1 MRLFCRFKLP
11 NENADVP
18 SVQKMHK
25 IAAKCIILE
34 DLAIV
39 MLGMRE
45 QDNKWARSVIVS
57 TNDKSSSST
66 TAKKERSID
75 RLPTQL
81 APSRGERKPSSWRQ
95 EREEHEWISVLWDP
109 LK

>member
-1 MRLFCRFKLP
+1 MFCRFKLP

-25 IAAKCIILE
+25 IAAKNIILG

-39 MLGMRE
+39 IIGVISRE
-45 QDNKWARSVIVS
+45 WAWRIIVL
-57 TNDKSSSST
+57 TNDIYEQFFNDSE
-66 TAKKERSID
+66 ERKID
-75 RLPTQL
+75 RLLPTQL

-95 EREEHEWISVLWDP
+95 EREEHEWISVLWEP